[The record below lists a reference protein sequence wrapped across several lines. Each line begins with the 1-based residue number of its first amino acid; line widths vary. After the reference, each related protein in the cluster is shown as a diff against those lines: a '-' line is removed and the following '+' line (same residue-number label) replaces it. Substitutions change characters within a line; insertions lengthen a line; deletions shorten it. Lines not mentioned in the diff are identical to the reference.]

1 MTNIKT
7 AVSLQNHLFDQAD
20 EIAKEMKVSRSKLF
34 ALALED
40 YIQRYRN
47 RQLLEQINRA
57 YTDSPDLEEVERLV
71 RMQRKQRQI
80 LQDKS

>member
-20 EIAKEMKVSRSKLF
+20 EIAKEMKVSRSTVF